1 MTRFM
6 ATAAALSFVA
16 LAATACTTPQER
28 AVSGGAIGAVGGALV
43 GQAIGGNT
51 GSTVAG
57 AVVGGLAGAM
67 IGAGTAP
74 GECRYHQQDSRGRPM
89 YDRYGNPITFLAP
102 CR

>member
-6 ATAAALSFVA
+6 ATAAVLSFVA
-16 LAATACTTPQER
+16 LAATACNTPQER
-28 AVSGGAIGAVGGALV
+28 ALGGGAVGAAGGALV

-51 GSTVAG
+51 GATVAG
-57 AVVGGLAGAM
+57 AVIGGLAGAM

-74 GECRYHQQDSRGRPM
+74 GQCQYHQQDSRGRPM
-89 YDRYGNPITFLAP
+89 YDRNGNPVTFQAA